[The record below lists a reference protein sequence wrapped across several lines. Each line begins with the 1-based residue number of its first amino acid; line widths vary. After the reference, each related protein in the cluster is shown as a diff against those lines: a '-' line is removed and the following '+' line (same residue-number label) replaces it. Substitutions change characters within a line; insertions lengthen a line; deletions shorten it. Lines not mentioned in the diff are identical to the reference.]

1 MRRVL
6 VLSTGVIVGALSFG
20 AASASAANEHASCN
34 GILVSS
40 AAGTPGLVA
49 DLTREFHQIAKDLGF
64 PPGVIVDAPGGQLH
78 SGTVEACLDDLG
90 T

>member
-20 AASASAANEHASCN
+20 ATSVSAADKHASCN

-40 AAGTPGLVA
+40 AAGTPRLVA